1 MPHTVTVEDDGAVAV
16 VTLQRPEARN
26 ALDLTLKEEL
36 LAALGE
42 VGADPEV
49 RAVVLAGAGPAFCV
63 GQDLREH
70 VASLDSGAWATQRTV
85 ERHYNP
91 IAEALTTMPKPVVAA
106 VHGACVGAGLGIAL
120 ACDLR
125 VLADDAVLGTAFGG
139 IGLTFDTGLSA
150 TLTWAVGAA
159 RARELVLL
167 GDTFDARSA
176 VAWGIAGRVV
186 PAEDVLTT
194 ARELAGRLA
203 AGPTLA
209 HAASKRLVAAATT
222 QPFAET
228 LAAEAEEQERL
239 GRSADHREAVDAFL
253 ARRRPTFGGR

>member
-1 MPHTVTVEDDGAVAV
+1 MPHPVTVEHDGAVAV
-16 VTLQRPEARN
+16 ITLNRPRARN
-26 ALDLTLKEEL
+26 ALDLALKEGL
-36 LAALGE
+36 LGALRDVAA
-42 VGADPEV
+42 DCSV

-70 VASLDSGAWATQRTV
+70 AESLASGAWATQRTV

-91 IAEALTTMPKPVVAA
+91 LAETLATMPQPVVAA
-106 VHGACVGAGLGIAL
+106 VHGACVGAGLGLAL

-139 IGLTFDTGLSA
+139 VGLTFDTGLSA

-167 GDTFDARSA
+167 GDTFDAVSA

-186 PAEDVLTT
+186 PADEVPTT
-194 ARELAGRLA
+194 ARELAARLA
-203 AGPTLA
+203 AGPPLA

-222 QPFAET
+222 RPLTAT
-228 LAAEAEEQERL
+228 LAAEAAEQDAL
-239 GRSADHREAVDAFL
+239 GRTADHREAVDAFL
-253 ARRRPTFGGR
+253 AHRPPSFTGE